1 MAQITGGPHRG
12 HAAGDTD
19 VEKQASQL
27 ASDTKYKVKQRMGA
41 NVSKMSPA
49 AVTKAYLA
57 QLAKSPAP
65 GPVKALAQ
73 KKLSGGSLK
82 EEHNIDGLASSTVAN
97 AMFKVFVEGIQKE
110 ETEPEIQLSY
120 LNKLLEDTDTKK
132 YKVVVTDKKTGNQYR
147 RMATREKIAE
157 LRANPNIQSVE
168 ISSYGEPIG
177 SEKNSGEQT
186 AKVKSGKG
194 LDYDG
199 DGKVESGAKEHAGA
213 VHNAIQRKKGGV
225 ADGKDTSNVK
235 EAVEAPVAPA
245 KRPTKGQN
253 DAEIVSNEEKG
264 MDNTKLINVFPE
276 LKLKETTYGKFL
288 NMIQEKTLTTAE
300 TKKKEEIVKSMK
312 KSASDFEK
320 RYPGRGKEVMYATA
334 TKQAK
339 KVAEE
344 TESDTKKK
352 DEKEVDPRSI
362 PTKINLLKNKLR
374 SAGIKS
380 PVFMMAA
387 EETVEEG
394 MGLSVGISK
403 IAGQLNANP
412 RTSAEQGAKNFQKN
426 VADPIGNAVKGA
438 ARAVLQPANNSPEA
452 QKARK
457 DKYRPEEI
465 ELEGEM
471 IDERRKEDKVAE
483 TPRKPRD
490 KAFELVSKSMGASR
504 MGVQPRGQK
513 KEPGKKPPAAGER
526 GGPISPAQKVQRNR
540 DIVKRGEENM
550 GSRFD

>member
-1 MAQITGGPHRG
+1 MAQITGGAHRG

-19 VEKQASQL
+19 IEKQASQL

-41 NVSKMSPA
+41 NVSRLSPA

-65 GPVKALAQ
+65 GPVKSLAQ
-73 KKLSGGSLK
+73 KKLSGGGLK

-97 AMFKVFVEGIQKE
+97 AMFKVFVEGIQE
-110 ETEPEIQLSY
+110 EEPEIELSY

-132 YKVVVTDKKTGNQYR
+132 YKIVVTDKKTGNQYR

-177 SEKNSGEQT
+177 AEKNSGEQT
-186 AKVKSGKG
+186 AAVKSGKG
-194 LDYDG
+194 LAKKDYDG
-199 DGKVESGAKEHAGA
+199 DGKVESGDKEHAGA
-213 VHNAIQRKKGGV
+213 VHNAIQRNKGGT

-235 EAVEAPVAPA
+235 EAVEVPVAPA

-276 LKLKETTYGKFL
+276 LKLKETAYGKFL
-288 NMIQEKTLTTAE
+288 NMIQEKTLTGAE

-312 KSASDFEK
+312 KSAGDFEE

-344 TESDTKKK
+344 TECDTEKKD

-362 PTKINLLKNKLR
+362 PTKMNLLKNKLR

-387 EETVEEG
+387 EETIDEAEEKIKG
-394 MGLSVGISK
+394 KLQSGTRTFTGI
-403 IAGQLNANP
+403 GYYG
-412 RTSAEQGAKNFQKN
+412 RTSKEKKDPKRMKRIFPGPKGDGESGDGDHPSLSAAE
-426 VADPIGNAVKGA
+426 
-438 ARAVLQPANNSPEA
+438 
-452 QKARK
+452 
-457 DKYRPEEI
+457 
-465 ELEGEM
+465 
-471 IDERRKEDKVAE
+471 
-483 TPRKPRD
+483 
-490 KAFELVSKSMGASR
+490 
-504 MGVQPRGQK
+504 
-513 KEPGKKPPAAGER
+513 
-526 GGPISPAQKVQRNR
+526 RNPNLR
-540 DIVKRGEENM
+540 
-550 GSRFD
+550 

>member
-73 KKLSGGSLK
+73 KKLSGGLK
-82 EEHNIDGLASSTVAN
+82 EEYNIDELASSTVAN
-97 AMFKVFVEGIQKE
+97 AMFKVFVEGIQE
-110 ETEPEIQLSY
+110 EPQPEPEIELSY
-120 LNKLLEDTDTKK
+120 LNKLIEDTDTKK

-177 SEKNSGEQT
+177 SEKKSGEQT

-235 EAVEAPVAPA
+235 EAVEAPVAST

-276 LKLKETTYGKFL
+276 LKLKETAYGKFL
-288 NMIQEKTLTTAE
+288 EMIQEKTLTSAE

-312 KSASDFEK
+312 KSSSDFEK

-344 TESDTKKK
+344 TESDTEKKK
-352 DEKEVDPRSI
+352 GEKEVDPRSI

-374 SAGIKS
+374 SAGIKA

-438 ARAVLQPANNSPEA
+438 ARAVVQPANNSPEA
-452 QKARK
+452 QKARNN
-457 DKYRPEEI
+457 KYRPEEV

-471 IDERRKEDKVAE
+471 VDESTADDALAIMRKRIAAKHGAKAIVGSAANKRETEKKKAE
-483 TPRKPRD
+483 APEKPKRKLSSYSIPGAP
-490 KAFELVSKSMGASR
+490 KEKSY
-504 MGVQPRGQK
+504 
-513 KEPGKKPPAAGER
+513 
-526 GGPISPAQKVQRNR
+526 N
-540 DIVKRGEENM
+540 D
-550 GSRFD
+550 

>member
-19 VEKQASQL
+19 IEKQASQL

-65 GPVKALAQ
+65 GPVKSLAQ
-73 KKLSGGSLK
+73 KKLSGGGLK

-97 AMFKVFVEGIQKE
+97 AMFKVFVEGIQE
-110 ETEPEIQLSY
+110 EESEIELSY

-132 YKVVVTDKKTGNQYR
+132 YKIVVTDKKTGNQYR

-157 LRANPNIQSVE
+157 LRANTNIQSVE

-186 AKVKSGKG
+186 AAVKSGRG
-194 LDYDG
+194 LAKKDYDG
-199 DGKVESGAKEHAGA
+199 DGKEESGAKEHAGA

-380 PVFMMAA
+380 PVFMMAS

-426 VADPIGNAVKGA
+426 VTDPIGNAVKGT

-457 DKYRPEEI
+457 DKYRPEGV
-465 ELEGEM
+465 ELEDKM
-471 IDERRKEDKVAE
+471 VDESTADDALAIMRKKIAD
-483 TPRKPRD
+483 RH
-490 KAFELVSKSMGASR
+490 
-504 MGVQPRGQK
+504 
-513 KEPGKKPPAAGER
+513 GKKAIIGSDENKRDTEER
-526 GGPISPAQKVQRNR
+526 KAEAEKNPKP
-540 DIVKRGEENM
+540 KRKLQGYSIPGAPKEKSYN
-550 GSRFD
+550 D

>member
-73 KKLSGGSLK
+73 KKLSGGLK
-82 EEHNIDGLASSTVAN
+82 EEHNIDALASSTVAN
-97 AMFKVFVEGIQKE
+97 AMFKVFVEGIQE
-110 ETEPEIQLSY
+110 EPQPEPEIELSY
-120 LNKLLEDTDTKK
+120 LNKLIEDTDTKK

-177 SEKNSGEQT
+177 SEKKSGEQT

-276 LKLKETTYGKFL
+276 LKLKETAYGKFL
-288 NMIQEKTLTTAE
+288 NMIQEKTLTGAE
-300 TKKKEEIVKSMK
+300 TKKREEIVKSMK
-312 KSASDFEK
+312 KSAGDFEK

-344 TESDTKKK
+344 IESDTKKK

-374 SAGIKS
+374 SAGIKD

-426 VADPIGNAVKGA
+426 VTDPIGNAVKGA
-438 ARAVLQPANNSPEA
+438 ARTVLQPANMSPEA

-457 DKYRPEEI
+457 DKYRPEGV
-465 ELEGEM
+465 ELEGE
-471 IDERRKEDKVAE
+471 IVDESTADDALAIMRKRIAAKHGAKSIVGSAANKRETEKKKAE
-483 TPRKPRD
+483 APEKPKRKLQGYSIPGAP
-490 KAFELVSKSMGASR
+490 KEKSY
-504 MGVQPRGQK
+504 
-513 KEPGKKPPAAGER
+513 
-526 GGPISPAQKVQRNR
+526 N
-540 DIVKRGEENM
+540 D
-550 GSRFD
+550 

>member
-1 MAQITGGPHRG
+1 MAQITGGSHRG

-19 VEKQASQL
+19 IEKQASQL

-41 NVSKMSPA
+41 NVSRLSPA

-65 GPVKALAQ
+65 GPVKSLAQ
-73 KKLSGGSLK
+73 KKLSGGGLK

-97 AMFKVFVEGIQKE
+97 AMFKVFVEGIQE
-110 ETEPEIQLSY
+110 EEPEIELSY

-132 YKVVVTDKKTGNQYR
+132 YKIVVTDKKTGNQYR

-235 EAVEAPVAPA
+235 EDVEAPVAPA

-276 LKLKETTYGKFL
+276 LKLKETAYGKFL
-288 NMIQEKTLTTAE
+288 NMIQEKTLTAAE

-312 KSASDFEK
+312 KSAGDFEE

-457 DKYRPEEI
+457 DKYRPEGV
-465 ELEGEM
+465 ELEGKM
-471 IDERRKEDKVAE
+471 VDESTADDALAIMRKKIAD
-483 TPRKPRD
+483 RH
-490 KAFELVSKSMGASR
+490 
-504 MGVQPRGQK
+504 
-513 KEPGKKPPAAGER
+513 GKKALIGSDENKRDTEER
-526 GGPISPAQKVQRNR
+526 KAEAEKNPKT
-540 DIVKRGEENM
+540 KRKLQGYSIPGAPKEKSYN
-550 GSRFD
+550 D

>member
-1 MAQITGGPHRG
+1 MAQITGGTHRG
-12 HAAGDTD
+12 HAAGDND
-19 VEKQASQL
+19 IEKQASQL

-41 NVSKMSPA
+41 NVSRLSPA

-65 GPVKALAQ
+65 GPVKSLAQ

-82 EEHNIDGLASSTVAN
+82 EEHNIDGLASSTVAK
-97 AMFKVFVEGIQKE
+97 AMFKVFVEGIQE
-110 ETEPEIQLSY
+110 EQAEIELSY

-177 SEKNSGEQT
+177 AEKNSGEQT
-186 AKVKSGKG
+186 AAVKSGKG
-194 LDYDG
+194 LAKKDYDE
-199 DGKVESGAKEHAGA
+199 DGSVESGAKEHAGA
-213 VHNAIQRKKGGV
+213 VHNAIQRKKGGT

-276 LKLKETTYGKFL
+276 LKLKETAYGKFL
-288 NMIQEKTLTTAE
+288 NMIQEKTLTAAE
-300 TKKKEEIVKSMK
+300 TKKTEEIAKALK
-312 KSASDFEK
+312 PK
-320 RYPGRGKEVMYATA
+320 YGKTSKTYAIA
-334 TKQAK
+334 TSVAK

-344 TESDTKKK
+344 TESDTEKKD

-387 EETVEEG
+387 EETIDEAEEKIKG
-394 MGLSVGISK
+394 KLQSGTRTFTGI
-403 IAGQLNANP
+403 GYYG
-412 RTSAEQGAKNFQKN
+412 RTSKEKKDPKRMKRIFPGPKGDGESGDGDHPSLSAAE
-426 VADPIGNAVKGA
+426 
-438 ARAVLQPANNSPEA
+438 
-452 QKARK
+452 
-457 DKYRPEEI
+457 
-465 ELEGEM
+465 
-471 IDERRKEDKVAE
+471 
-483 TPRKPRD
+483 
-490 KAFELVSKSMGASR
+490 
-504 MGVQPRGQK
+504 
-513 KEPGKKPPAAGER
+513 
-526 GGPISPAQKVQRNR
+526 RNPNLR
-540 DIVKRGEENM
+540 
-550 GSRFD
+550 

>member
-1 MAQITGGPHRG
+1 MAQITGGAHRG

-19 VEKQASQL
+19 IEKQASQL

-41 NVSKMSPA
+41 NVSRLSPA

-65 GPVKALAQ
+65 GPVKSLAQ

-82 EEHNIDGLASSTVAN
+82 EEHNIDGLASSTVAK
-97 AMFKVFVEGIQKE
+97 AMFKVFVEGIQE
-110 ETEPEIQLSY
+110 EEPEIELSY

-132 YKVVVTDKKTGNQYR
+132 YKIVVTDKKTGNQYR

-177 SEKNSGEQT
+177 AEKNSGEQT
-186 AKVKSGKG
+186 AAVKSGKG
-194 LDYDG
+194 LAKKDYDG

-213 VHNAIQRKKGGV
+213 VHNAIQRNKGGT

-235 EAVEAPVAPA
+235 EAVEVPVAPA

-276 LKLKETTYGKFL
+276 LKLKETAYGKFL
-288 NMIQEKTLTTAE
+288 NMIQEKTLTGAE

-312 KSASDFEK
+312 KSAGDFEE

-344 TESDTKKK
+344 TECDTEKKD

-362 PTKINLLKNKLR
+362 PTKMNLLKNKLR

-387 EETVEEG
+387 EETIDEAEEKIKG
-394 MGLSVGISK
+394 KLQSGTRTFTGI
-403 IAGQLNANP
+403 GYYG
-412 RTSAEQGAKNFQKN
+412 RTSKEKKDPKRMKRIFPGPKGDGESGDGDHPSLSAAE
-426 VADPIGNAVKGA
+426 
-438 ARAVLQPANNSPEA
+438 
-452 QKARK
+452 
-457 DKYRPEEI
+457 
-465 ELEGEM
+465 
-471 IDERRKEDKVAE
+471 
-483 TPRKPRD
+483 
-490 KAFELVSKSMGASR
+490 
-504 MGVQPRGQK
+504 
-513 KEPGKKPPAAGER
+513 
-526 GGPISPAQKVQRNR
+526 RNPNLR
-540 DIVKRGEENM
+540 
-550 GSRFD
+550 

>member
-1 MAQITGGPHRG
+1 MAQITGGSHRG

-19 VEKQASQL
+19 IEKQASQL

-41 NVSKMSPA
+41 NVSRMAPA

-65 GPVKALAQ
+65 GPVKSLAQ
-73 KKLSGGSLK
+73 KKLSGGGLK

-97 AMFKVFVEGIQKE
+97 AMFKVFVEGIQE
-110 ETEPEIQLSY
+110 EEPEIELSY

-132 YKVVVTDKKTGNQYR
+132 YKIVVTDKKTGNQYR

-157 LRANPNIQSVE
+157 LRANTNIQSVE

-177 SEKNSGEQT
+177 AEKNSGEQT
-186 AKVKSGKG
+186 AAVKSGRG
-194 LDYDG
+194 LAKKDYDG
-199 DGKVESGAKEHAGA
+199 DGKEESGAKEHAGA

-276 LKLKETTYGKFL
+276 LKLKETAYGKFL
-288 NMIQEKTLTTAE
+288 EMIQEKTLTDAE
-300 TKKKEEIVKSMK
+300 TKKTEEIAKALK
-312 KSASDFEK
+312 PK
-320 RYPGRGKEVMYATA
+320 YGKTSKTYAIA
-334 TKQAK
+334 TSVAK

-387 EETVEEG
+387 EETVDE
-394 MGLSVGISK
+394 
-403 IAGQLNANP
+403 
-412 RTSAEQGAKNFQKN
+412 
-426 VADPIGNAVKGA
+426 
-438 ARAVLQPANNSPEA
+438 ARASEKRGLGSPEDSRSFPGRKVQKERGEAGGRHWQSGGEGGSNNERGVPGA
-452 QKARK
+452 Q
-457 DKYRPEEI
+457 
-465 ELEGEM
+465 
-471 IDERRKEDKVAE
+471 
-483 TPRKPRD
+483 
-490 KAFELVSKSMGASR
+490 ASR
-504 MGVQPRGQK
+504 LRGSEQSGRYSKMQTK
-513 KEPGKKPPAAGER
+513 K
-526 GGPISPAQKVQRNR
+526 R
-540 DIVKRGEENM
+540 DL
-550 GSRFD
+550 GSRLD

>member
-1 MAQITGGPHRG
+1 MAQITGGSHRG

-19 VEKQASQL
+19 IEKQASQL

-41 NVSKMSPA
+41 NVSRLSPA

-65 GPVKALAQ
+65 GPVKSLAQ
-73 KKLSGGSLK
+73 KKLSGGGLK

-97 AMFKVFVEGIQKE
+97 AMFKVFVEGIQE
-110 ETEPEIQLSY
+110 EEPEIELSY

-177 SEKNSGEQT
+177 SEKKSGEQT

-213 VHNAIQRKKGGV
+213 VHNAIQRKKGGTP
-225 ADGKDTSNVK
+225 DGKDTSSVK
-235 EAVEAPVAPA
+235 EALEAPVSPA

-276 LKLKETTYGKFL
+276 LKLKETAYGKFL
-288 NMIQEKTLTTAE
+288 NMIQEKTLTGAE
-300 TKKKEEIVKSMK
+300 TKKREEIVKSMK
-312 KSASDFEK
+312 KSAGDFEK

-344 TESDTKKK
+344 TECDTEKKD

-426 VADPIGNAVKGA
+426 VTDPIGNAVKGA
-438 ARAVLQPANNSPEA
+438 ARAVLQPANMSPEA

-457 DKYRPEEI
+457 DKYRPEGV
-465 ELEGEM
+465 ELGGEM
-471 IDERRKEDKVAE
+471 VDESTADDALAIMRKRIAD
-483 TPRKPRD
+483 RH
-490 KAFELVSKSMGASR
+490 
-504 MGVQPRGQK
+504 
-513 KEPGKKPPAAGER
+513 GKKALIGSDENKRDTEER
-526 GGPISPAQKVQRNR
+526 KAEAEKKPKP
-540 DIVKRGEENM
+540 KRKLQGYSMPGAPKEKSYN
-550 GSRFD
+550 D

>member
-1 MAQITGGPHRG
+1 MAQITGGSHRG

-19 VEKQASQL
+19 IEKQASQL

-41 NVSKMSPA
+41 NVSRLSPA

-65 GPVKALAQ
+65 GPVKSLAQ
-73 KKLSGGSLK
+73 KKLSGGGLK

-97 AMFKVFVEGIQKE
+97 AMFKVFVEGIQE
-110 ETEPEIQLSY
+110 EEPEIELSY

-177 SEKNSGEQT
+177 AEKNSGEQT
-186 AKVKSGKG
+186 AAVKSGKG
-194 LDYDG
+194 LAKKDYDE
-199 DGKVESGAKEHAGA
+199 DGSVESGAKEHAGA
-213 VHNAIQRKKGGV
+213 VHNAIQRKKGGTP
-225 ADGKDTSNVK
+225 DGKDTSNVK

-276 LKLKETTYGKFL
+276 LKLKETAYGKFL
-288 NMIQEKTLTTAE
+288 NMIQEKTLTDAE
-300 TKKKEEIVKSMK
+300 TEEKEKIAKALK
-312 KSASDFEK
+312 PK
-320 RYPGRGKEVMYATA
+320 YGKTSKTYAIA
-334 TKQAK
+334 TSVAK

-344 TESDTKKK
+344 TECDTEKKD

-362 PTKINLLKNKLR
+362 PTKMNLLKNKLR

-387 EETVEEG
+387 EETIDEAEEKIKG
-394 MGLSVGISK
+394 KLQSGTRTFTGI
-403 IAGQLNANP
+403 GYYG
-412 RTSAEQGAKNFQKN
+412 RTSKEKKDPRRMKRIFPGPKGDGESGDGDHPSLSAAE
-426 VADPIGNAVKGA
+426 
-438 ARAVLQPANNSPEA
+438 
-452 QKARK
+452 
-457 DKYRPEEI
+457 
-465 ELEGEM
+465 
-471 IDERRKEDKVAE
+471 
-483 TPRKPRD
+483 
-490 KAFELVSKSMGASR
+490 
-504 MGVQPRGQK
+504 
-513 KEPGKKPPAAGER
+513 
-526 GGPISPAQKVQRNR
+526 RNPNLR
-540 DIVKRGEENM
+540 
-550 GSRFD
+550 

>member
-1 MAQITGGPHRG
+1 MAQITGGAHRG

-19 VEKQASQL
+19 IEKQASQL

-41 NVSKMSPA
+41 NVSRLSPA

-65 GPVKALAQ
+65 GPVKSLAQ
-73 KKLSGGSLK
+73 KKLSGGGLK

-97 AMFKVFVEGIQKE
+97 AMFKVFVEGIQE
-110 ETEPEIQLSY
+110 EEPEIELSY

-132 YKVVVTDKKTGNQYR
+132 YKIVVTDKKTGNQYR

-177 SEKNSGEQT
+177 AEKNSGEQT
-186 AKVKSGKG
+186 AAVKSGKG
-194 LDYDG
+194 LAKKDYDG

-213 VHNAIQRKKGGV
+213 VHNAIQRNKGGT

-235 EAVEAPVAPA
+235 EAVEVPVAPA

-276 LKLKETTYGKFL
+276 LKLKETAYGKFL
-288 NMIQEKTLTTAE
+288 NMIQEKTLTGAE

-312 KSASDFEK
+312 KSAGDFEE

-344 TESDTKKK
+344 TECDTEKKD

-362 PTKINLLKNKLR
+362 PTKMNLLKNKLR

-387 EETVEEG
+387 EETIDEAEEKIKG
-394 MGLSVGISK
+394 KLQSGTRTFTGI
-403 IAGQLNANP
+403 GYYG
-412 RTSAEQGAKNFQKN
+412 RTSKEKKDPKRMKRIFPGPKGDGESGDGDHPSLSAAE
-426 VADPIGNAVKGA
+426 
-438 ARAVLQPANNSPEA
+438 
-452 QKARK
+452 
-457 DKYRPEEI
+457 
-465 ELEGEM
+465 
-471 IDERRKEDKVAE
+471 
-483 TPRKPRD
+483 
-490 KAFELVSKSMGASR
+490 
-504 MGVQPRGQK
+504 
-513 KEPGKKPPAAGER
+513 
-526 GGPISPAQKVQRNR
+526 RNPNLR
-540 DIVKRGEENM
+540 
-550 GSRFD
+550 